1 LRIILRNGLILPRP
15 HPGSAHTDAKEQQMN
30 EFFSPVPARAALATH
45 SAGHSNALVENPFDE
60 VEAVEA
66 QAVEVQGDR

>member
-1 LRIILRNGLILPRP
+1 
-15 HPGSAHTDAKEQQMN
+15 MN

-60 VEAVEA
+60 VVEAVET
-66 QAVEVQGDR
+66 VDSDR

>member
-1 LRIILRNGLILPRP
+1 
-15 HPGSAHTDAKEQQMN
+15 MN

-66 QAVEVQGDR
+66 RAVEAQGDR